1 MILDLDL
8 NIFRFVQLFYLFT
21 CLFYSWIIRSKLRTE
36 IVVCKLPVTRKVSLV
51 IELQTKKG
59 NKIDLING
67 FSIFSQLE

>member
-36 IVVCKLPVTRKVSLV
+36 IVVLVVTCNKKSIISKLSYK
-51 IELQTKKG
+51 QKKEI
-59 NKIDLING
+59 KLM
-67 FSIFSQLE
+67 L